1 MEFLYNMLNTYQNIK
16 SEMFNNYVITYG
28 YYDKKT
34 RKSIIFYN
42 YDNIFYIL
50 YLSFSSLFYGNY
62 LENKCIGINENYV
75 NYLKDNKNK
84 DIVPFGVYYKD
95 SVKHGFINN
104 IDISN
109 NDTKN
114 KVLYA
119 IVDDLYNFSYYFEMF
134 FNSLKRNIHI
144 TYEDAI
150 IIFTSILDKQLF
162 NIGSSNNLFKKIVIF
177 FIDKYEEN
185 VYNKDDIIKIYD

>member
-1 MEFLYNMLNTYQNIK
+1 MEFLYNISNTYQNVK
-16 SEMFNNYVITYG
+16 SEMFNNYIITYG
-28 YYDKKT
+28 YYDKQTK
-34 RKSIIFYN
+34 KSIIFYN

-50 YLSFSSLFYGNY
+50 YLFFLSLFYGNY

-84 DIVPFGVYYKD
+84 DIIPFGVYYKD
-95 SVKHGFINN
+95 SIKHGFINN

-119 IVDDLYNFSYYFEMF
+119 IVDDSHNFSYYFEMF
-134 FNSLKRNIHI
+134 FNSLKRNIYV

-150 IIFTSILDKQLF
+150 IIFTSIL
-162 NIGSSNNLFKKIVIF
+162 NMEYNLFKKIVIY
-177 FIDKYEEN
+177 FIDKYEEK